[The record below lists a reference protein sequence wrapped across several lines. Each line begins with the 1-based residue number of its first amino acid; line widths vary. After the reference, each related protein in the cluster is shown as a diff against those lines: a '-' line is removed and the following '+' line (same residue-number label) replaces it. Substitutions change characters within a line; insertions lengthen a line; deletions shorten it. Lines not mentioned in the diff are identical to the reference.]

1 MSQLG
6 PERRSSPSERWS
18 PLSELDQLAEGM
30 RRMLEQAFGGAEWSS
45 VLSEAR
51 TWAPPV
57 DIEETDEGYV
67 IEAEL
72 PGVKREDVNIE
83 LIGDELTVTGEIKE
97 RERKGVVRRRTR
109 RVGQFELRVVLPDRI
124 ESEKIEASLDAG
136 VLTVR
141 APKAERAARR
151 KIEVKS

>member
-1 MSQLG
+1 
-6 PERRSSPSERWS
+6 
-18 PLSELDQLAEGM
+18 M

-109 RVGQFELRVVLPDRI
+109 RVGQFELRVVLPDRV
-124 ESEKIEASLDAG
+124 ESEKIEASLDDG

>member
-1 MSQLG
+1 
-6 PERRSSPSERWS
+6 
-18 PLSELDQLAEGM
+18 
-30 RRMLEQAFGGAEWSS
+30 
-45 VLSEAR
+45 
-51 TWAPPV
+51 
-57 DIEETDEGYV
+57 
-67 IEAEL
+67 
-72 PGVKREDVNIE
+72 VNIE

-109 RVGQFELRVVLPDRI
+109 RVGQFELRVVLPDRV

-151 KIEVKS
+151 KIVVKS

>member
-1 MSQLG
+1 MSQPG

-18 PLSELDQLAEGM
+18 PLSELDQFAEGM

-109 RVGQFELRVVLPDRI
+109 RVGQFELRVVLPDRV

>member
-1 MSQLG
+1 MSQPG

-18 PLSELDQLAEGM
+18 PLSELDQFAEGM

-109 RVGQFELRVVLPDRI
+109 RVGQFELRVVLPDPV

>member
-1 MSQLG
+1 MSQPG

-18 PLSELDQLAEGM
+18 PLSELDQFAEGM
-30 RRMLEQAFGGAEWSS
+30 RWMLEQAFGGAEWSS

-109 RVGQFELRVVLPDRI
+109 RVGQFELRVVLPDRV